1 MNACDENR
9 LFADEE
15 ISLRELLAV
24 VRPLCRNGGTTTISD
39 IGRQILAP
47 AQQCDDQQQLE
58 LTRLCTVFSLVLAF
72 LARAVLSDLADYLAG
87 FHSAHTLKRFLASV
101 TELSDTLSDAYEESI
116 LDAFASTLTRELI
129 DEPF

>member
-24 VRPLCRNGGTTTISD
+24 VRPLCRNGGTTTIPD

-47 AQQCDDQQQLE
+47 ARQCDDQQQLE
-58 LTRLCTVFSLVLAF
+58 LTRLCTVFSLVLEY
-72 LARAVLSDLADYLAG
+72 LARAVLSDLADSLAG
-87 FHSAHTLKRFLASV
+87 VHSAATLKRFLASV
-101 TELSDTLSDAYEESI
+101 AELSETLSDAYEESI
-116 LDAFASTLTRELI
+116 LDAFACTLTRELI